1 MPHGELQ
8 FQRSSACDRREH
20 FRSLCQPATIIQEK
34 VRLDSSREKH
44 GAYRRRFNKIALPV
58 RELQDQLMMYCTV
71 PVDVDEI

>member
-1 MPHGELQ
+1 MENSSFREALLVIGENTFVAHARQQLKY
-8 FQRSSACDRREH
+8 R
-20 FRSLCQPATIIQEK
+20 K
-34 VRLDSSREKH
+34 KLDSIRLVNKH